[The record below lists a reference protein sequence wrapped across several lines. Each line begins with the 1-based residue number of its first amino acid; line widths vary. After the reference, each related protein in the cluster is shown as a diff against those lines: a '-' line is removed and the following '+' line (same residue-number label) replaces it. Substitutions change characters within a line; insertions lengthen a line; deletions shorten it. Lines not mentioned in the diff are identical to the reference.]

1 MLLEDADSDSDE
13 LEPSPFVCVFDN
25 AYLLDIP
32 SWNLIERIKLSCE
45 RISFILIC
53 KTDELGQ
60 LYLLPESKQFANEFL
75 SNPDNVDIML
85 ELSGLDIKEMKDMF
99 CQVSI

>member
-1 MLLEDADSDSDE
+1 MIKEDPFAFVKWESYSEDIYSPILDFLIEFIQNYVLLEDDDSDSDE

-25 AYLLDIP
+25 AYFLDLP

-53 KTDELGQ
+53 KTDELG
-60 LYLLPESKQFANEFL
+60 
-75 SNPDNVDIML
+75 
-85 ELSGLDIKEMKDMF
+85 
-99 CQVSI
+99 